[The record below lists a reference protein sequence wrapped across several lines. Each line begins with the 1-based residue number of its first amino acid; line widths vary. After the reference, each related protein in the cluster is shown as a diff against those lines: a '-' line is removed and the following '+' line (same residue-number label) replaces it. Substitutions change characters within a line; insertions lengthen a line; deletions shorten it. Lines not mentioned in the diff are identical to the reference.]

1 MQAGVIGYHFTVAGV
16 GVSAYQISTNVKFN
30 VSVCFELP
38 YLHVYTLCFNLALEY
53 VKYVPCLMLIV
64 LHILLDGVGK
74 YLAVRSE
81 WLQKRNFCH
90 HTEFVLVN
98 AYIFIW
104 IWIIN
109 F

>member
-38 YLHVYTLCFNLALEY
+38 YLHVYTLCFNLALQY

-64 LHILLDGVGK
+64 LHILLDGVGRH
-74 YLAVRSE
+74 LAVRSE
-81 WLQKRNFCH
+81 GFSAPQPQPIEPQPNKNI
-90 HTEFVLVN
+90 EN
-98 AYIFIW
+98 IY
-104 IWIIN
+104 
-109 F
+109 